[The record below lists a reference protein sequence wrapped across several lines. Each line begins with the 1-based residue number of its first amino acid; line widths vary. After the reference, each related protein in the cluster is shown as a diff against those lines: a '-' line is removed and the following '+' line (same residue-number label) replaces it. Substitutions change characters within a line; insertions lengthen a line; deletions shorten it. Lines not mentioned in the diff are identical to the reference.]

1 MKLRASLFL
10 SISMLAWCA
19 ALEAQV
25 ARVAAADA
33 AQIEATV
40 KQYYSLSHADA
51 SCRFSRTDGNG
62 MPLDRRVHHRA
73 YRDAQYTRIFKTVFS
88 HALFALMKRTCVDSD
103 KVTGML
109 DVRLSDSEIDSDPSN
124 YGNDVRMKVTR
135 PVRILVADPS
145 RVRVR
150 VDWSEMVKGTSKPY
164 SVGRSDVIL
173 VKEGDAWLIDD
184 VYSLGVADGP
194 PSQLDMSI
202 QDFEQSPGVVRL
214 RGNAP

>member
-1 MKLRASLFL
+1 MNLRASLFL

-19 ALEAQV
+19 ASPAQTV
-25 ARVAAADA
+25 RVATADA
-33 AQIEATV
+33 VQIETTV

-62 MPLDRRVHHRA
+62 MPLDRRVHSRAHRDELYA
-73 YRDAQYTRIFKTVFS
+73 RTFKTVFS
-88 HALFALMKRTCVDSD
+88 HALFALMKGRCVDDD
-103 KVTGML
+103 KATGML

-124 YGNDVRMKVTR
+124 YGNDVRMKITR
-135 PVRILVADPS
+135 PVRILLANPS

-150 VDWSEMVKGTSKPY
+150 VDWSERVKGCSKPY
-164 SVGRSDVIL
+164 SIGRSDVIL
-173 VKEGDAWLIDD
+173 VKEGSAWLIDD

-202 QDFEQSPGVVRL
+202 QDFERSPGVVRL
-214 RGNAP
+214 RGDTS